1 MRNRRGFE
9 RDGAAPYVFLA
20 PLLALL
26 AAFMIYPVVMNI
38 ITSFTEWKGYG
49 PWKWIGLANYK
60 TMVADGQ
67 FWTSILNTGLMVLY
81 IPLSTVVTLL
91 IAAFLREGIG
101 GWKVYR
107 AILYIP
113 NLLGYVLMGVIFSIY
128 LRDDG
133 ALNMAIKWISGSTI
147 HFLITPI
154 LAINVVGFLLVVF
167 LHLGFG
173 LIYFLAAMNGI
184 DKSIYEAALI
194 DGASFWRTL
203 LEVTIPSVRFA
214 VEFWVVFNFI
224 EVFARMFSFI
234 HTLTQGGPGYSTFT
248 LEYGIFIQGFSKF
261 KVGYSSAWSVVLFL
275 FCAMISVAQIRLMQ
289 RRDE

>member
-1 MRNRRGFE
+1 MRYRRGLE

-20 PLLALL
+20 PLLTLL

-38 ITSFTEWKGYG
+38 VTSFTEWKGYG
-49 PWKWIGLANYK
+49 PWKWIGLANYRA
-60 TMVADGQ
+60 MIADGQ
-67 FWTSILNTGLMVLY
+67 FWTSILNTGLMLLY
-81 IPLSTVVTLL
+81 IPLSTIATLF

-128 LRDDG
+128 LRDEG
-133 ALNMAIKWISGSTI
+133 ALNMLIKWLTGSVV
-147 HFLITPI
+147 HFLISPVI
-154 LAINVVGFLLVVF
+154 AINAVGFLLVVF

-203 LEVTIPSVRFA
+203 TKVTIPSVRFA

-234 HTLTQGGPGYSTFT
+234 HTLTLGGPGYSTFT

-261 KVGYSSAWSVVLFL
+261 KVGYSSAWSTVLFV
-275 FCAMISVAQIRLMQ
+275 FCALISIAQIRLMKK
-289 RRDE
+289 RDE

>member
-1 MRNRRGFE
+1 MRERRGLE

-38 ITSFTEWKGYG
+38 VTSFTEWKGYG

-60 TMVADGQ
+60 TMFADGE
-67 FWTSILNTGLMVLY
+67 FWTSIKNTGLMILY
-81 IPLSTVVTLL
+81 IPISTIFTLL
-91 IAAFLREGIG
+91 IAALLREGIG
-101 GWKVYR
+101 GWKAYR

-113 NLLGYVLMGVIFSIY
+113 NLLGYVLMGTIFSIY

-133 ALNMAIKWISGSTI
+133 ALNMAIKGVIGTTVR
-147 HFLITPI
+147 FLITPG
-154 LAINVVGFLLVVF
+154 LAINMVGFLFVVF

-184 DKSIYEAALI
+184 DKEVYEAALI
-194 DGASFWRTL
+194 DGASFWRTFFR
-203 LEVTIPSVRFA
+203 VTVPSIRFA

-234 HTLTQGGPGYSTFT
+234 YTLTQGGPGYSTFT
-248 LEYGIFIQGFSKF
+248 LEYGIFVQAFSKF

>member
-1 MRNRRGFE
+1 
-9 RDGAAPYVFLA
+9 
-20 PLLALL
+20 
-26 AAFMIYPVVMNI
+26 MIYPVVMNI
-38 ITSFTEWKGYG
+38 VTSFTEWKGYG

-60 TMVADGQ
+60 TMVADEQ
-67 FWTSILNTGLMVLY
+67 FWASIRNTGLMVLY
-81 IPLSTVVTLL
+81 IPLSTIVTLL

-133 ALNMAIKWISGSTI
+133 ALNMVIKWITGSTI
-147 HFLITPI
+147 HFLITPV
-154 LAINVVGFLLVVF
+154 LAINAVGFLLVVF

-203 LEVTIPSVRFA
+203 FRVTIPSVRFA

-248 LEYGIFIQGFSKF
+248 LEYGIFVQGFSKF

>member
-1 MRNRRGFE
+1 MRHRRGLE

-60 TMVADGQ
+60 IMFSDGE
-67 FWTSILNTGLMVLY
+67 FWTSIKNTALMVLY
-81 IPLSTVVTLL
+81 IPISTIITLL
-91 IAAFLREGIG
+91 IAAFLREGIA
-101 GWKVYR
+101 GWKLYR

-128 LRDDG
+128 LRDDS
-133 ALNMAIKWISGSTI
+133 ALNMAIKALTGESVR
-147 HFLITPI
+147 FLITPG
-154 LAINVVGFLLVVF
+154 LAINVVGFLFVVF

-184 DKSIYEAALI
+184 DKEIYEAALI
-194 DGASFWRTL
+194 DGASFWKTFFK
-203 LEVTIPSVRFA
+203 VTVPSIRFA

-234 HTLTQGGPGYSTFT
+234 YTLTQGGPGYSTFT
-248 LEYGIFIQGFSKF
+248 LEYGIFVQAFSKF
-261 KVGYSSAWSVVLFL
+261 KVGYSSAWSVILFV
-275 FCAMISVAQIRLMQ
+275 FCAMISIVQIRMMQ
-289 RRDE
+289 KRDE

>member
-1 MRNRRGFE
+1 FFNDTATTE
-9 RDGAAPYVFLA
+9 IYTLSLHD
-20 PLLALL
+20 ALP
-26 AAFMIYPVVMNI
+26 I
-38 ITSFTEWKGYG
+38 TEWKGYG

-184 DKSIYEAALI
+184 
-194 DGASFWRTL
+194 
-203 LEVTIPSVRFA
+203 
-214 VEFWVVFNFI
+214 
-224 EVFARMFSFI
+224 
-234 HTLTQGGPGYSTFT
+234 
-248 LEYGIFIQGFSKF
+248 
-261 KVGYSSAWSVVLFL
+261 
-275 FCAMISVAQIRLMQ
+275 
-289 RRDE
+289 

>member
-26 AAFMIYPVVMNI
+26 AAFMIYPVVMNV

-60 TMVADGQ
+60 AMLADPQ
-67 FWTSILNTGLMVLY
+67 FWTSIKNTGLMVLY
-81 IPLSTVVTLL
+81 IPLSTVVTIL
-91 IAAFLREGIG
+91 IAAFLREAIR

-133 ALNMAIKWISGSTI
+133 ALNMLIKPIIGSPI
-147 HFLITPI
+147 RFLITPV
-154 LAINVVGFLLVVF
+154 LAINAVGFLLVVF

-184 DKSIYEAALI
+184 DREVYEAALI

-203 LEVTIPSVRFA
+203 LKVTIPSVRFA

-224 EVFARMFSFI
+224 EAFARMFSFI

-248 LEYGIFIQGFSKF
+248 LEYGIFITGFSKF

-275 FCAMISVAQIRLMQ
+275 FCAMISVAQIRLMR